1 MGDHGP
7 RAALDDL
14 RRRREAGTLGDACR
28 NLGIV
33 LLVAF
38 GSAVDERVTEPGD
51 LDLAVLLEDDRD
63 LAEVVS
69 RMMAW
74 LRSDDVDVLDL
85 AGADVVAR
93 YEALAGTDLLYER
106 DRGTFDELEI
116 GAVLRMADT
125 RWLREL
131 RLAALAR

>member
-7 RAALDDL
+7 RTVLDEL
-14 RRRREAGTLGDACR
+14 RRRREAATLEEACR
-28 NLGIV
+28 DLGIV

-51 LDLAVLLEDDRD
+51 LDLAVLLEADRD
-63 LAEVVS
+63 LVEVVS

-74 LRSDDVDVLDL
+74 LASDDIDVLDL
-85 AGADVVAR
+85 ARADVVVR
-93 YEALAGTDLLYER
+93 YEALAGTELLYQR
-106 DRGTFDELEI
+106 DSDTFDELEI
-116 GAVLRMADT
+116 AAVLRMADT

-131 RLAALAR
+131 RLEVLAR